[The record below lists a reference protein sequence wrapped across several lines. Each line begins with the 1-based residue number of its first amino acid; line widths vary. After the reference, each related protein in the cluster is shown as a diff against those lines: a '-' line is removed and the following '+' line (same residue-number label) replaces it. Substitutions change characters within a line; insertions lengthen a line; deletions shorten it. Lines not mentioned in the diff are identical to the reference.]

1 MFRSLNLSVF
11 VPRKDQCELCIQ
23 SNLGTLSEESQR
35 KHTHDKN
42 LAREQKNKDKA
53 EADGD
58 ETKSFW
64 TMDLQSV
71 LLCPK
76 SNASSLY
83 YKTKVQ
89 VHNMTYHNGN
99 TKEGYCYMWDECN
112 GDLSSNMFA
121 YLDYHHFEQYIK
133 SHPNITHYIIW
144 SDNCSYQNKNV
155 TLSNMFFHLVRTYNV
170 TIDQKYLLTGHT
182 QMECDSMHSTIERN
196 IGRCDFFTP
205 ADYAIAFQTAR
216 KRPSPYKVQQILY
229 SEPFKLTRA
238 YVSSIRPG
246 RAVGDSTVGELKAI
260 RYCKDAIYYKITHD
274 GDWRLLPQRIA
285 LEEVATERLFQVPR
299 AISDRKHSDAMSMIR
314 IMPAHA
320 QQYFVNLPHM

>member
-1 MFRSLNLSVF
+1 MESHYCRNTESYRNKRFLYTGTSVTYIYKDYCDANIYAFRVFDFFSSHVSLLKPQCIF
-11 VPRKDQCELCIQ
+11 VPRKDQCELCIR

-35 KHTHDKN
+35 KHIHDKN
-42 LAREQKNKDKA
+42 VAREQKNKDKA

-83 YKTKVQ
+83 FKTKVH

-182 QMECDSMHSTIERN
+182 QMECDSMHSYIEKHCN
-196 IGRCDFFTP
+196 L
-205 ADYAIAFQTAR
+205 
-216 KRPSPYKVQQILY
+216 YK
-229 SEPFKLTRA
+229 
-238 YVSSIRPG
+238 
-246 RAVGDSTVGELKAI
+246 
-260 RYCKDAIYYKITHD
+260 
-274 GDWRLLPQRIA
+274 
-285 LEEVATERLFQVPR
+285 
-299 AISDRKHSDAMSMIR
+299 SDQNK
-314 IMPAHA
+314 
-320 QQYFVNLPHM
+320 